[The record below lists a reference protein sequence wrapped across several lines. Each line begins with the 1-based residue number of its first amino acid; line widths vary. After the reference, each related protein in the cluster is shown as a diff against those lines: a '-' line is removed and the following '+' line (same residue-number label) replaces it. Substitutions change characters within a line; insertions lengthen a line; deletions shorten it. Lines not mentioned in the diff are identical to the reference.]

1 MLVGSWAMSQLASQ
15 YVIATPTSNPLPS
28 CTAIL
33 VGHIACTSHCC
44 CWSKHFVTSYNSR
57 DKTSSDS
64 WHLIHH
70 IRTKQHGVVL
80 IGRVINISVTKMRSC
95 PLSFSLADQMRNWMN
110 STLSYWWFI
119 ESFYSQSLSH
129 KTVFTHFQMLWMSRR
144 YEYRYTGTK
153 KPRLSLSTP
162 FSTSHN
168 SIYQKKKKFI
178 LIFMIYAFWHI

>member
-70 IRTKQHGVVL
+70 IRTIQRGVVL

-95 PLSFSLADQMRNWMN
+95 PLS
-110 STLSYWWFI
+110 
-119 ESFYSQSLSH
+119 
-129 KTVFTHFQMLWMSRR
+129 
-144 YEYRYTGTK
+144 
-153 KPRLSLSTP
+153 LSLSGWP
-162 FSTSHN
+162 DEKLN
-168 SIYQKKKKFI
+168 ELNLI
-178 LIFMIYAFWHI
+178 LLMIYWEFLFPIIKS

>member
-95 PLSFSLADQMRNWMN
+95 PLSFSLWLTRWETEWTQPYLIDDLLRV
-110 STLSYWWFI
+110 FI
-119 ESFYSQSLSH
+119 PNH
-129 KTVFTHFQMLWMSRR
+129 
-144 YEYRYTGTK
+144 
-153 KPRLSLSTP
+153 
-162 FSTSHN
+162 
-168 SIYQKKKKFI
+168 
-178 LIFMIYAFWHI
+178 

>member
-70 IRTKQHGVVL
+70 IRTIQHGVVL

-129 KTVFTHFQMLWMSRR
+129 KTVFTHFQMLWMSQR